1 MPFLAVQ
8 ALHGG
13 VMRAVDQ
20 RRACDDLDP
29 TALLIGGNQCDWSAD
44 YYDYVAEQLAR
55 SGHVNGF
62 LIFRQKAIVKRR
74 LMA

>member
-1 MPFLAVQ
+1 M
-8 ALHGG
+8 LHGG

-29 TALLIGGNQCDWSAD
+29 TALLIGGNQCDWPAD

-55 SGHVNGF
+55 SGHINGS

>member
-1 MPFLAVQ
+1 M
-8 ALHGG
+8 LHGG

-29 TALLIGGNQCDWSAD
+29 TALLIEGNRCGWSAD
-44 YYDYVAEQLAR
+44 FCWELAKRHAR
-55 SGHVNGF
+55 SGHIKGF
-62 LIFRQKAIVKRR
+62 LIWQKNAIRIER